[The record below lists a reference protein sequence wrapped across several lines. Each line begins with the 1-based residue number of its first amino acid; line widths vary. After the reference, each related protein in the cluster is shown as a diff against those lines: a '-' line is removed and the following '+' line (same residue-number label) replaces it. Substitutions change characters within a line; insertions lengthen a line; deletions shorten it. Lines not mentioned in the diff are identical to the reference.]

1 MNMVRPEIRKS
12 ALTLAVA
19 SARAFG
25 VSEAQASGFA
35 LMEQNASGLGNAFA
49 GQAAV
54 AEDASTIFFNAA
66 GLSLLPKGANLA
78 LGGDY
83 IDLSTKFSNSGSV
96 PATGRPLGTDGGNAG
111 RSALIPSIYFA
122 MDVAPKVK
130 IGVGVNA
137 PFGLKTEYDAG
148 WIGRFQAI
156 KSSVETLNVNPTV
169 AYQVND
175 KLSLGAGLNYQTL
188 KAELTKA
195 VSLGVAEGTAKVSGD
210 DSGWGYNL
218 GVMYQFTPATR
229 LGVSYRSPIKYKIE
243 GDATFSPGVPAPS
256 GAATLDLKVPD
267 TFSLALSQQLAP
279 NLTLLL
285 DATRTGWSSIK
296 ELKVINVASGATLDT
311 TPENFKNT
319 WRYGVGATYRYSN
332 AWSLKAGIALDKTP
346 VNDTDRTPRL
356 PDQDRKWLSFGAQYR
371 VSNTAQLDIGYAH
384 LFIKDTSINQNAGNT
399 ARNALISGTY
409 EASIN
414 IFGVQYSQTF

>member
-1 MNMVRPEIRKS
+1 MVRPGIRKT
-12 ALTLAVA
+12 ALSLAVA
-19 SARAFG
+19 GALAVGFSEARA
-25 VSEAQASGFA
+25 AAFA

-49 GQAAV
+49 GQAAA

-66 GLSLLPKGANLA
+66 GLSLLPKGTNLA

-83 IDLSTKFSNSGSV
+83 IDLSTKFSNSGSI

-137 PFGLKTEYDAG
+137 PFGLKTEYDAN

-175 KLSLGAGLNYQTL
+175 KLSLGAGLNYQTI

-210 DSGWGYNL
+210 DTGWGYNL

-243 GDATFSPGVPAPS
+243 GDATFSAGVPAPS

-279 NLTLLL
+279 NLTLLF

-371 VSNTAQLDIGYAH
+371 ISNTGQLDIGYAH
-384 LFIKDTSINQNAGNT
+384 LFIKDTSINQNAGST

-414 IFGVQYSQTF
+414 IFGVQYSQSF